1 MATIERTPT
10 RLTLQTGGT
19 TLVLDKEQGAASL
32 RRKALLWERKPVSV
46 PLGDICRVAV
56 TPAVDRSCGFAT
68 CYTLLVT
75 RSGNH
80 LELPP
85 AGKPSA
91 EAAAD
96 AIREFLGLEAV
107 H

>member
-1 MATIERTPT
+1 
-10 RLTLQTGGT
+10 
-19 TLVLDKEQGAASL
+19 
-32 RRKALLWERKPVSV
+32 
-46 PLGDICRVAV
+46 V

-85 AGKPSA
+85 AGKPNA
-91 EAAAD
+91 EEAAN

-107 H
+107 P